1 MPKYSI
7 GEWKSITIDETFHST
22 DQSILAQ
29 LRLSDRIEIDELKE
43 GIRIKAK
50 SWVGLIHFQ
59 DFEIQVVPKLA
70 GENLGWLILNPPPGS
85 QH

>member
-7 GEWKSITIDETFHST
+7 GEWKSITIDETFHSA

-43 GIRIKAK
+43 RQI
-50 SWVGLIHFQ
+50 SQ
-59 DFEIQVVPKLA
+59 T
-70 GENLGWLILNPPPGS
+70 WLLREPLKPNKFF
-85 QH
+85 